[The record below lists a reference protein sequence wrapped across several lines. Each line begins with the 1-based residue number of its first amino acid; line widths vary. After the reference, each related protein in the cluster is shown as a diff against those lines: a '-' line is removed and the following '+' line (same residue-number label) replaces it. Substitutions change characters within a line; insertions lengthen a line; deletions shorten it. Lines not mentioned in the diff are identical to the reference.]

1 MPIIIAAAIPTVA
14 TFIARMG
21 VTKAAKKYA
30 PKLIKEATAYIKKNK
45 LIFDG
50 KKLIKPPKGSITT
63 ATKKTTKKMNVVK
76 KSKNPRSP
84 KKKKKDSFDEE
95 LKKKEG
101 TKNFNKNNKD
111 ATTTN
116 KAPKAYVDKFG
127 NPHRTAA
134 GADRANKLNKNPR
147 SPKNKKL
154 KKEEKPINQNIQTKA
169 QLEKSLKNKKMITG
183 GAILAGS
190 IGLPFLKGKGD
201 KVIKGYNSAKD
212 SITGGPS
219 TFGAAFKKARKE
231 KGPNSTFTF
240 KGKQYSTVTMD
251 QVKKAGFNSLNEYLN
266 AQRKKSKTTK
276 PGT

>member
-1 MPIIIAAAIPTVA
+1 MPILVAAIPAVA
-14 TFIARMG
+14 SFIARMG

-63 ATKKTTKKMNVVK
+63 VTKKTTKKMNVVK

-84 KKKKKDSFDEE
+84 KKDKKDSFDEQ
-95 LKKKEG
+95 LKKQEG
-101 TKNFNKNNKD
+101 AKNFNKKNKD
-111 ATTTN
+111 ATN
-116 KAPKAYVDKFG
+116 PRSPKKKKKTESGGLEVIKKKYNFDPKKL
-127 NPHRTAA
+127 AA
-134 GADRANKLNKNPR
+134 GKNDKKVNKNPR
-147 SPKNKKL
+147 SPKNKKENKAQVSDEVL
-154 KKEEKPINQNIQTKA
+154 KKEKKLNKGIAAGLGLGFIVGGTTVLKA
-169 QLEKSLKNKKMITG
+169 PKIENAKNNKT
-183 GAILAGS
+183 
-190 IGLPFLKGKGD
+190 
-201 KVIKGYNSAKD
+201 
-212 SITGGPS
+212 PS

-266 AQRKKSKTTK
+266 AQKKKSKTTK

>member
-1 MPIIIAAAIPTVA
+1 MPIIAAAAIPAVA
-14 TFIARMG
+14 GLIARVG

-50 KKLIKPPKGSITT
+50 KKLIKPPKGSIKTV
-63 ATKKTTKKMNVVK
+63 TKKPTKKINVVK

-84 KKKKKDSFDEE
+84 KKDKKDSFDEQ

-101 TKNFNKNNKD
+101 AKNFNKRNKD
-111 ATTTN
+111 AI
-116 KAPKAYVDKFG
+116 
-127 NPHRTAA
+127 
-134 GADRANKLNKNPR
+134 NPR
-147 SPKNKKL
+147 SPKNKKKTDDSKL
-154 KKEEKPINQNIQTKA
+154 VEKVNKPPIIAPKIKKAAKIGTGVVLGGLALDQASKILGNMS
-169 QLEKSLKNKKMITG
+169 KS
-183 GAILAGS
+183 
-190 IGLPFLKGKGD
+190 
-201 KVIKGYNSAKD
+201 KD
-212 SITGGPS
+212 SGPS

>member
-1 MPIIIAAAIPTVA
+1 MPIIAAAAIPTVA

-84 KKKKKDSFDEE
+84 KKDKKDSFDEQ
-95 LKKKEG
+95 LKKQEG
-101 TKNFNKNNKD
+101 AKNFNKKNKD
-111 ATTTN
+111 AT
-116 KAPKAYVDKFG
+116 
-127 NPHRTAA
+127 
-134 GADRANKLNKNPR
+134 NPR
-147 SPKNKKL
+147 SPKNKK
-154 KKEEKPINQNIQTKA
+154 KTE
-169 QLEKSLKNKKMITG
+169 SG
-183 GAILAGS
+183 GL
-190 IGLPFLKGKGD
+190 D
-201 KVIKGYNSAKD
+201 VIKKKYNFDPKKLAAGKNDKKVNAPKKTNDSKLVENVNKTPKVAPKIKKVAKVGAGIVLGGLAID
-212 SITGGPS
+212 QASKILNNMGKKSGSGPS

-251 QVKKAGFNSLNEYLN
+251 DVTKAGFKTHREYLN
-266 AQRKKSKTTK
+266 AMKKK
-276 PGT
+276 